1 MFFTNVLPSD
11 LAGDL
16 GFMSGM
22 TEVIPSAGLKR
33 EKTGKVV
40 KSTSPGESPNS
51 FLELKLVLKI
61 GVKVSYSF
69 GWSGRPRS
77 EYYCSQVTGFREKS
91 TKFILALLCLSEF
104 FVGILIDDDF
114 LAD

>member
-40 KSTSPGESPNS
+40 KSTSSERVRIH
-51 FLELKLVLKI
+51 FLEPKLVLQKL
-61 GVKVSYSF
+61 
-69 GWSGRPRS
+69 
-77 EYYCSQVTGFREKS
+77 E
-91 TKFILALLCLSEF
+91 
-104 FVGILIDDDF
+104 
-114 LAD
+114 